1 MRKIL
6 HDKLRAGRVRS
17 GAMASTDNQG
27 HAGCFMVIGPKGAM
41 LKIVSNGN
49 DGSGWEHVSVSLDH
63 RTPNWAEMS
72 FVKDLFWQ
80 DDECVVQYHPAKSGY
95 VNIHPNC
102 LHLWRLVD
110 GSFPMPPILMV

>member
-6 HDKLRAGRVRS
+6 HDKLRQGRVRS
-17 GAMASTDNQG
+17 GVMRSTDDDG
-27 HAGCFMVIGPKGAM
+27 HAGCFIVIGPKGATLRVM
-41 LKIVSNGN
+41 SNGN
-49 DGSGWEHVSVSLDH
+49 DGSDWEHVSVSLDH
-63 RTPNWAEMS
+63 RVPNWAEMS
-72 FVKDLFWQ
+72 MVKDLFWGEN
-80 DDECVVQYHPAKSGY
+80 ECVVQYHPAKSEY